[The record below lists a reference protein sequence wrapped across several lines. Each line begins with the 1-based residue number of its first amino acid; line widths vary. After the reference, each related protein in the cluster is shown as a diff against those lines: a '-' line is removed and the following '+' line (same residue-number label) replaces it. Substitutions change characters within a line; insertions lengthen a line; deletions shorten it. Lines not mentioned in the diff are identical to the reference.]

1 MKRGSKNKQFW
12 RNMSILWGSLFVVSL
27 IPIVLLSTY
36 NFPCADDLGY
46 SIYTRH
52 AWTDTHNL
60 FAVLAAAGRK
70 VAESYQIWQGTWASI
85 FLMALQPGI
94 FGDGAYW
101 IGTVMLIAA
110 LGISVFYFMNAFWK
124 KWLGTGTEQSWII
137 SILFLLFGMQC
148 MVDKTQGLFWY
159 NGACHYIFPW
169 SALLALAGIVV
180 SLAVAEDN
188 EKNEKRKI
196 ICGIILAVY
205 IGGGNLVTGLECGIW
220 FALGVLLTAICHRKK
235 LKAQLLKIAVFWG
248 ISFGL
253 NVAAPGNWV
262 RQEEFSYRPGLIRSI
277 LQSFY
282 YCLDYV
288 LAQWTDWKILLFVVF
303 LAPFV
308 IKAVQNY
315 KGKFAFR
322 FPLLVPFWSYCVLS
336 SMFTESIYAG
346 GGPGAGRIYNVI
358 FLTYLILIMLN
369 MVYLYG
375 WYWKK
380 YGSEKKV
387 EEKDI
392 QIWHIASAIGAG
404 FCFLIVSGVTPDTF
418 TSVSAAKSLLNG
430 EAQAY
435 QMQEQERVAILQD
448 TSIEN
453 AELEEF
459 QNKPYLLFYEDIEE
473 DTNNWKNVRMSSY
486 YRKNSVKLLN
496 NKK

>member
-1 MKRGSKNKQFW
+1 MKRNLNWKNVWKYSVIFW
-12 RNMSILWGSLFVVSL
+12 GVIFVVSL
-27 IPIVLLSTY
+27 IPIILLSTY

-52 AWTDTHNL
+52 AWVDTHNL
-60 FAVLAAAGRK
+60 FAVLGAAGRK

-94 FGDGAYW
+94 FGDGTYW
-101 IGTVMLIAA
+101 IGTLMLLAA
-110 LGISVFYFMNAFWK
+110 LILSIYYFMKVFWG
-124 KWLGTGTEQSWII
+124 KWLGSSKTQRFII
-137 SILFLLFGMQC
+137 TFLFLFFGIQFMI
-148 MVDKTQGLFWY
+148 DKTQGLFWY

-180 SLAVAEDN
+180 SMTVDSRHG
-188 EKNEKRKI
+188 KRKAI
-196 ICGIILAVY
+196 IGILLAVY

-220 FALGVLLTAICHRKK
+220 LALGILLTVLCYKKK
-235 LKAQLLKIAVFWG
+235 LMGQVLKIAVFWG

-262 RQEEFSYRPGLIRSI
+262 RQEEFSYRPGLIRSV

-288 LAQWTDWKILLFVVF
+288 LGQWTDWKIILFVI
-303 LAPFV
+303 LIAPFA
-308 IKAVQNY
+308 IHGVQKY
-315 KGKFAFR
+315 KGNFSFR
-322 FPLLVPFWSYCVLS
+322 FPVLVPLWSYCVLA

-369 MVYLYG
+369 LVYLYG

-380 YGSEKKV
+380 YGSGKKV
-387 EEKDI
+387 EEKDLLL
-392 QIWHIASAIGAG
+392 WHIASAIGAI
-404 FCFLIVSGVTPDTF
+404 FCFLIIAGVTPDAF
-418 TSVSAAKSLLNG
+418 TSASAAKSLLNG

-435 QMQEQERVAILQD
+435 RAQEQERVAILED
-448 TSIEN
+448 ASIEN
-453 AELEEF
+453 AELKEF
-459 QNKPYLLFYEDIEE
+459 QNKPYLLFYEDIEA
-473 DTNNWKNVRMSSY
+473 DTDNWKNVRMSSY
-486 YRKNSVKLLN
+486 YRKNSVILIESETE
-496 NKK
+496 